1 MHCSSERPDRPVRLH
16 RLQLARVVLGCG
28 NFGGIGSAPEFFGQG
43 ESEEQAFAL
52 MDAAWELGMR
62 WFDTAD
68 AYGGGRSER
77 AIGKWIRATGNRPRL
92 TTKTF
97 NPMAAEADS
106 GLARD
111 RIMRQIETSL
121 ERLGVETVDLY
132 LAHEFDPDT
141 PVEESMAAFE
151 ELVERGLAGAYGVS
165 NVGAAQLGAALEVG
179 RPSYVQNSYSL
190 LDRHDDAEVVPLC
203 AAREIKYQAFSPLAG
218 GWLTGKYRRGAPL
231 PAGSRMTMRPG
242 SYRHLDDDRVY
253 DGLAALAQAGAER
266 GVSTAALGL
275 AWVLEHPD
283 VDSIVVG
290 PRRPEHLAPVTESV
304 RLSVAERKELTS
316 LFSG

>member
-1 MHCSSERPDRPVRLH
+1 VPERI
-16 RLQLARVVLGCG
+16 ARVVLGCG

-43 ESEEQAFAL
+43 EREEEAFAL

-68 AYGGGRSER
+68 AYGGGRSET
-77 AIGKWIRATGNRPRL
+77 AIGKWIKATGNRPRL

-97 NPMAAEADS
+97 NPMTAGGDS

-141 PVEESMAAFE
+141 PLEESMTAFD
-151 ELVERGLAGAYGVS
+151 ELVERRLAGAYGVS
-165 NVGAAQLGAALEVG
+165 NVDTEQLGAALEAG

-190 LDRHDDAEVVPLC
+190 LDRHDDAEVISLC
-203 AAREIKYQAFSPLAG
+203 AARGIKYQAYSPLAG
-218 GWLTGKYRRGAPL
+218 GWLTGKYRRGASP

-242 SYRHLDDDRVY
+242 PYRHLDDERVY
-253 DGLAALAQAGAER
+253 DGLDRFARAGAEH
-266 GVSTAALGL
+266 GVSTAALAL
-275 AWVLEHPD
+275 AWVLDHPD

-290 PRRPEHLAPVTESV
+290 PRRPEHLAPVTENV

-316 LFSG
+316 LFSE